1 MHDADGKGFSL
12 IELLA
17 VLAIISL
24 LVSLALP
31 AYRGQVLR
39 AKRVQGQA
47 ALLNTMQQQERY
59 YSQHNR
65 YLAFSAG
72 AARAE
77 GADGGAQ
84 VAEFAW
90 WSGEGG
96 EEGAARS
103 AYELDAAACLG
114 STIAQCVLLR
124 ARPGTERVDAQFRDA
139 ECGTLTLSS
148 TGERGSAGPAALCW
162 P

>member
-65 YLAFSAG
+65 YLAFSA
-72 AARAE
+72 
-77 GADGGAQ
+77 
-84 VAEFAW
+84 EFAW

-124 ARPGTERVDAQFRDA
+124 ARPGTERVDGQFRDA